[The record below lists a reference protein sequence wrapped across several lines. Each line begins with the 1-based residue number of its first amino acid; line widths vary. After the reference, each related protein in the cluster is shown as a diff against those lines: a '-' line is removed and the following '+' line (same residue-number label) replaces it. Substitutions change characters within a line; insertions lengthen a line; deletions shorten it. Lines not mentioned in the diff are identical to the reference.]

1 MSQLIF
7 TYSLIIF
14 STLLIANGIG
24 LKNNRYPVFWNVD
37 QKYDP
42 AINISIFNIL
52 PRNYTQT
59 GYTCS
64 NQQDNCTQ
72 WKEGRWP
79 MISAPD
85 INNSSTWKFVNGGVP
100 QAGNLSLHLQTIK
113 ETLPDW
119 IPDPNWSGNAVL
131 DFEAY
136 STIWDYNTHNTN
148 AYYHWIGYQNIS
160 IELVKQQHP
169 DWKNETQ
176 IISEAKSQFESAA
189 TIFFVETLKLCKSI
203 RPNAKWGYYGL
214 PMSYE
219 SPCINVKQDN
229 NSSYYLCG
237 YSSPIDGA
245 KFRNY
250 SDQQIKIYQY
260 SDVIYPSI
268 YNDGT
273 QSSAKNIGY
282 INNTI
287 VEAFRCA
294 KNAKQINYNLT
305 GNDTYTLI
313 YPYMLQRYHDYAT
326 FLSITDL
333 NNSVVQPYN
342 FGAHG
347 LVIWGNGV
355 ENNASYW
362 NYTNS
367 TSGPFIENIV
377 DVINTCAIK
386 NCNNH
391 GRCSG
396 VNNSSCV
403 CDNGYAG
410 HSCNITMTIMQ

>member
-219 SPCINVKQDN
+219 SPCINVKED

-237 YSSPIDGA
+237 YSSPIYGA
-245 KFRNY
+245 QFRNY
-250 SDQQIKIYQY
+250 SDQQIPIFEH
-260 SDVIYPSI
+260 SDILYPSI
-268 YNDGT
+268 YIDENDANNT
-273 QSSAKNIGY
+273 TNIGM

-287 VEAFRCA
+287 VETLRCA
-294 KNAKQINYNLT
+294 QNGKRV
-305 GNDTYTLI
+305 NDYVPI
-313 YPYMLQRYHDYAT
+313 VYPYMDQAYHSGSEYWLNW
-326 FLSITDL
+326 LSVADL
-333 NNSVVQPYN
+333 NDSVVWSYN
-342 FGAHG
+342 FGADG
-347 LVIWGNGV
+347 LIIWGCCYQNDT
-355 ENNASYW
+355 SYW
-362 NYTNS
+362 NYTNN
-367 TSGPFIENIV
+367 TSGPL
-377 DVINTCAIK
+377 IK
-386 NCNNH
+386 NVVDSINKCSEKYCNDH
-391 GRCSG
+391 GRCG
-396 VNNSSCV
+396 GINNSTCV
-403 CDNGYAG
+403 CDSGYSG
-410 HSCNITMTIMQ
+410 HSCNMTMKTM